1 MNTWWRRIAL
11 SVVAVLSIVFVYTFI
26 YQWGMLLFEGE
37 QQSFAHALQVVI
49 ESLTTAGFGGDAP
62 WESTA
67 MNLLII
73 AINLS
78 GVLLVFLA
86 LPMIVVPLF
95 QQALGDRPPETTDR
109 SDHVIICSYSQRA
122 EVLREEL
129 EAADVPYVFVVDD
142 PDTVIELT
150 RNGVEAIFGDPE
162 QEETLRGA
170 NIESAQTLV
179 ADIDDETNATVILS
193 AKQLRGDIT
202 VISVVEDEDAASYHR
217 YAGADETVRPR
228 QVLGQSLA
236 RKATTSLSAELNDT
250 IEVGPELEITEL
262 LVQEDSD
269 LTGQTIAEAGLRD
282 RMGVTI
288 LGAWFSGEFVAVP
301 EPNTRI
307 DENTIL
313 LVAGRHATLAVLK
326 SRTGSPLTNR
336 PDRIVIGGYGVVGSN
351 AAETLATDGVPYTTI
366 DIDSGDE
373 IDVVGSLTDEETLKA
388 AAVSDARAVILTL
401 GDDSTSIFATLVLK
415 QLAPNVEIIARANET
430 ENVRK
435 LYQAGAEYV
444 LSLSAVTGRMV
455 SSLLLEDEEVLT
467 PETQFEL
474 IRTTAPEIVGRSLG
488 EVNVRAR
495 TGCTVVA
502 AERGDKLL
510 TDLGPEFTIQEGDTL
525 IVAGS
530 DETINEFIALVR

>member
-1 MNTWWRRIAL
+1 MNTLWRRIAL

-67 MNLLII
+67 MNLIII

-95 QQALGDRPPETTDR
+95 QQALGDRPSETTDL

-129 EAADVPYVFVVDD
+129 EAADVPYVFVVND
-142 PDTVIELT
+142 PDTVIDLT

-162 QEETLRGA
+162 QEETLRAA

-179 ADIDDETNATVILS
+179 ADIDDEANATVILS

-228 QVLGQSLA
+228 QVLGESLA
-236 RKATTSLSAELNDT
+236 KKATTSLSAELIDT

-262 LVQEDSD
+262 LVQDDSD
-269 LTGQTIAEAGLRD
+269 LTGQTIAETGLRN

-301 EPNTRI
+301 EPDTRI

-313 LVAGRHATLAVLK
+313 LVAGRHATLAELK
-326 SRTGSPLTNR
+326 SRTGSPLMNR

-373 IDVVGSLTDEETLKA
+373 IDVIGSLTDEETLEA
-388 AAVSDARAVILTL
+388 AAVSDARAVILAL

-430 ENVRK
+430 ENIRK

-467 PETQFEL
+467 LETQFEL

-488 EVNVRAR
+488 EVDVRAR

-502 AERGDKLL
+502 VERGDQLL
-510 TDLGPEFTIQEGDTL
+510 TDLGPEFTIREGDTL

-530 DETINEFIALVR
+530 DETINEFIALAR

>member
-37 QQSFAHALQVVI
+37 QQSFDHALQVVI

-95 QQALGDRPPETTDR
+95 QQALGDRPPETTDL

-162 QEETLRGA
+162 QEETLRAA

-179 ADIDDETNATVILS
+179 ADIDDEANATVILS

-301 EPNTRI
+301 EPDTRI

-313 LVAGRHATLAVLK
+313 LVAGRHATLAELK
-326 SRTGSPLTNR
+326 SRTGSPLVNR
-336 PDRIVIGGYGVVGSN
+336 PDRIIIGGYGVVGSN
-351 AAETLATDGVPYTTI
+351 AAETLATEGVPYTTI
-366 DIDSGDE
+366 DINTGDE
-373 IDVVGSLTDEETLKA
+373 IDVIGSLTDEETLKA
-388 AAVSDARAVILTL
+388 AGVSDARAVILTL

-415 QLAPNVEIIARANET
+415 QLAPNVEVIARANET

-455 SSLLLEDEEVLT
+455 SSLLLEDEEILT

-474 IRTTAPEIVGRSLG
+474 IRTTAPEIVGRTLG

-502 AERGDKLL
+502 AERGDQLL
-510 TDLGPEFTIQEGDTL
+510 TDLGPEFTIQEDDTL

-530 DETINEFIALVR
+530 DETINEFIALAR